1 MSDTEDNLMDFSV
14 EITKQLIRGGETF
27 QSELLGKWQTTGH
40 VTPDSTVLAEYA
52 VAASFFSAQKVYQ
65 VAIVVVKSFDGKNIS
80 IAACKLVETE
90 KKVYFLCK
98 SIHFGD

>member
-40 VTPDSTVLAEYA
+40 VTPDSTVLAESA

-65 VAIVVVKSFDGKNIS
+65 VAIVVVRVLMEKISQLRRASWWRLKKSLFSLQKH
-80 IAACKLVETE
+80 T
-90 KKVYFLCK
+90 FR
-98 SIHFGD
+98 